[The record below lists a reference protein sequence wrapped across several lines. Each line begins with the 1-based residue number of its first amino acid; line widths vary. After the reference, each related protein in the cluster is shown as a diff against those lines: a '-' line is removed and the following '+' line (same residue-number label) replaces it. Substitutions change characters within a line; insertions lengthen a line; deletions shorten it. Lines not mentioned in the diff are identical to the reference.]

1 MALTMVHL
9 LAAARWAQ
17 DRPEYRDCPEFYLGA
32 ISPDAIHI
40 RDHDDKSHK
49 DYIHLHNWQRP
60 HPEEVAAYWSAHA
73 APFDIGYG
81 VHVLTDGQ
89 WVPRYRERLGGMMRP
104 DGRLDVDVYYRD
116 TWVTDFRLFRDR
128 TALPRILGLIETAA
142 VPGDH
147 PLLTADELG
156 AWRDL
161 TVQAYR
167 GECPRQGEP
176 RFVTPAYVLE
186 FVGDC
191 SALIDETYRAC
202 FPD

>member
-17 DRPEYRDCPEFYLGA
+17 GRPQYRDCPEYYLGA

-49 DYIHLHNWQRP
+49 DFIHLHNWQRP
-60 HPEEVAAYWSAHA
+60 HPEEVAAYWRTRSS
-73 APFDIGYG
+73 PFDIGYG

-89 WVPRYRERLGGMMRP
+89 WVPRYKARLTGMLKP
-104 DGRLDVDVYYRD
+104 DGKLDVEIYYIN
-116 TWVTDFRLFRDR
+116 TWVTDFRLYREQPE
-128 TALPRILGLIETAA
+128 LPRILDMIGAAA

-147 PLLTADELG
+147 PLLTADELS

-161 TVQAYR
+161 TVSTYH
-167 GECPRQGEP
+167 GECPKHGEA
-176 RFVTPAYVLE
+176 RFVTPEYVLE
-186 FVGDC
+186 FVEDC
-191 SALIDETYRAC
+191 AALMDETYRAC
-202 FPD
+202 FPE